1 MAKFGNLIRV
11 SFRKLKNIIK
21 DETFTCAYLPYS
33 YDSSLVFGIKNL
45 REQGNL
51 MWRLI

>member
-21 DETFTCAYLPYS
+21 DETLYL
-33 YDSSLVFGIKNL
+33 
-45 REQGNL
+45 
-51 MWRLI
+51 RLLALFLAIVLWFLASKT